1 MANVAVRRAVRVKR
15 MRLEDI
21 AKLAGVSKATVSMVL
36 NNRKGVGDE
45 TRKRVLAVVASHGYM
60 PKSLVDPS
68 QLYAAKTIRFLAF
81 ATDDVV
87 SEGYGEAPFF
97 AEVLQGIEAESRRL
111 GFELTFSTLRS
122 FEDFEHIVARN
133 MSYGYLLLGTNV
145 SEELVR
151 SIVGREPATIVLDTG
166 FDFVDANFVMLDN
179 TSGAY
184 AAAEHLIALGHRRI
198 GYVQGRTRITN
209 FEHRRRGFD
218 AALRRHGLEL
228 REPDLVSLPPDTE
241 LAEQAF
247 ERQLRE
253 RNEPLPSALFCEND
267 YIAMGVMK
275 ALRSF
280 GIEVPAEVSVMGF
293 DNVPRAAVV
302 EPALTT
308 MNVDKHAMGALAV
321 RRLVEI
327 CEARDTADATK
338 VSMVTRLVERGSCA
352 PPAHA
357 AVPAADPVAVAR
369 SGE

>member
-1 MANVAVRRAVRVKR
+1 MCVKR

-45 TRKRVLAVVASHGYM
+45 TRKRVLDVVTSHGYV
-60 PKSLVDPS
+60 PKSLVDPT

-97 AEVLQGIEAESRRL
+97 AEVLEGIEAESRRL
-111 GFELTFSTLRS
+111 GYELTFSTLRS
-122 FEDFEHIVARN
+122 AEEFEHITARN

-145 SEELVR
+145 SEDLVR

-184 AAAEHLIALGHRRI
+184 AAVDYLIDLGHRRI
-198 GYVQGRTRITN
+198 GYVQGRTRIQN
-209 FEHRRRGFD
+209 FRHRRRGFD

-228 REPDLVSLPPDTE
+228 HERDVVSVPPDTE
-241 LAEQAF
+241 LGEQAF
-247 ERQLRE
+247 ERHLRE
-253 RNEPLPSALFCEND
+253 REGPLPSAFFCEND
-267 YIAMGVMK
+267 YIALGVMK
-275 ALRSF
+275 ALRSA
-280 GIEVPAEVSVMGF
+280 GIEVPADVSVMGF

-302 EPALTT
+302 EPPLTT
-308 MNVDKHAMGALAV
+308 MNVDKHALGALAV
-321 RRLVEI
+321 RRLVEV
-327 CEARDTADATK
+327 CEARGKVDATK

-352 PPAHA
+352 PPGREAPKA
-357 AVPAADPVAVAR
+357 AEAR
-369 SGE
+369 VSAEV